1 MVKLKII
8 ITFIKGPRKKKEK
21 SKQQGQIEKH
31 KTMNLNWWMKLK
43 INKTFTKEPRK
54 KLEIPRIKTKL
65 KNIIFGKLGFNDE
78 I

>member
-1 MVKLKII
+1 
-8 ITFIKGPRKKKEK
+8 
-21 SKQQGQIEKH
+21 
-31 KTMNLNWWMKLK
+31 MKLK
-43 INKTFTKEPRK
+43 INKNFTKEPRK